1 MGGRC
6 GAYAPQ
12 GSSPLARGLHW
23 VAGPFLCRVGI
34 IPARAGFTA
43 GVSSVIAWRTD
54 HPRSRGV
61 YLGGGCEHGRTE
73 GSSPLARGL
82 PGARSPTEKS
92 VGIIPARAGF
102 TRRAVRR
109 GRHRRDH
116 PRSRGVYPAAC
127 PCGRWR
133 PGSSPLARGLPPG
146 TAWCADVLGIIP
158 ARAGFTADSPAGV
171 RGDEDHPRSR
181 GVYMTSPTWN
191 PPWGGSS
198 PLARGLPGRGR
209 RHPHRRRIIPAR
221 AGFTEIATHT
231 CT

>member
-116 PRSRGVYPAAC
+116 PRSRGVYGDPHMIAWAT
-127 PCGRWR
+127 G
-133 PGSSPLARGLPPG
+133 GSSPLARGLHRRLPLW
-146 TAWCADVLGIIP
+146 ALALGIIP
-158 ARAGFTADSPAGV
+158 ARAGFTSS
-171 RGDEDHPRSR
+171 RGAARCASRDHPRSR
-181 GVYMTSPTWN
+181 GVYV
-191 PPWGGSS
+191 GA
-198 PLARGLPGRGR
+198 ARVLGELDG
-209 RHPHRRRIIPAR
+209 IIPAR
-221 AGFTEIATHT
+221 AGFTTPATCRGP
-231 CT
+231 CTWDHPRSRGVYSVGS

>member
-133 PGSSPLARGLPPG
+133 PGSSPLARGLPYG
-146 TAWCADVLGIIP
+146 DGRGSSFTGIIP
-158 ARAGFTADSPAGV
+158 ARAGFTRPRRAGGPAAP
-171 RGDEDHPRSR
+171 DHPRSR
-181 GVYMTSPTWN
+181 GVYARRRGRRRPA
-191 PPWGGSS
+191 PGSS
-198 PLARGLPGRGR
+198 PLARGLL
-209 RHPHRRRIIPAR
+209 
-221 AGFTEIATHT
+221 T
-231 CT
+231 